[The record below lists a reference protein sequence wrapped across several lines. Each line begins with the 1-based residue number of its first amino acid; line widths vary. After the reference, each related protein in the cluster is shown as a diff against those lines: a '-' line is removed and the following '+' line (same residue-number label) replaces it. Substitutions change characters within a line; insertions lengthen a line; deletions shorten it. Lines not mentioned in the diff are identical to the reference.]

1 MTNSD
6 KIIVIAS
13 DGVFEFIENEEIIKH
28 LVPFYEKNQI
38 QQASDYLLNLAHK
51 SWTQNS
57 SIIDDITFILIFINY
72 NEI

>member
-1 MTNSD
+1 M
-6 KIIVIAS
+6 
-13 DGVFEFIENEEIIKH
+13 
-28 LVPFYEKNQI
+28 PYYEKNQI
-38 QQASDYLLNLAHK
+38 QEASDYLLNLAHR